1 MVKKVENR
9 ASWERRPLAVDRKK
23 GRLSGDMFI
32 ANKFL
37 LLSVTP
43 SIGISTVRGAG
54 RPEADLPRG
63 EDTDP
68 SGWAANLAKRRR
80 RECISVMFKSTAEAV
95 DKNGLRCDCLLCV
108 FIYKLIVLVMRPRHC
123 Y

>member
-1 MVKKVENR
+1 MVTGTTLEPLG
-9 ASWERRPLAVDRKK
+9 ASASGRREEGWMMVWFW
-23 GRLSGDMFI
+23 G
-32 ANKFL
+32 
-37 LLSVTP
+37 
-43 SIGISTVRGAG
+43 G
-54 RPEADLPRG
+54 RPEADP
-63 EDTDP
+63 P
-68 SGWAANLAKRRR
+68 GWAANLAKRRR

>member
-1 MVKKVENR
+1 MYYKFANLRIEFCWGLGGDGDHVGATGSVGLRPSGRRVDDGMVLGWT
-9 ASWERRPLAVDRKK
+9 A
-23 GRLSGDMFI
+23 G
-32 ANKFL
+32 
-37 LLSVTP
+37 
-43 SIGISTVRGAG
+43 G
-54 RPEADLPRG
+54 RPSQG

-68 SGWAANLAKRRR
+68 PGWAANLAKRRR